1 MIQLLHSRL
10 VLCIALLSFLSLNV
24 EAQDYYWPRDIVLE
38 NGAIITIYEPQP
50 EKLEGNKLKG
60 RAAIAVREH
69 PDSSQIFGAI
79 FATALLET
87 NRDERTALLE
97 KLTVNNVRFPGFE
110 NEEKIA
116 KLTKIIEEEVP
127 LWNLVIPLDLLVAGL
142 EEKPNANATGFNN
155 DPPTIIYANK
165 PSLLISIMGEP
176 VVKMEKGSSIE
187 RVVNTPFPI
196 IKDGPFYYIF
206 AGGYWYRS
214 RSVTSGWESVAA
226 ASLSAT
232 LKEID
237 ADIRRQQKEQERE
250 TGEPIEKTDGPVN
263 IIVATTP
270 TELIQTTGLP
280 VYNSVEGTS
289 LLYVSNTTSDIF
301 KDIESQKVYLL
312 LAGRWFASPTI
323 EGPWE
328 YVPSDKLPADFAEIP
343 FESDKGD
350 VLANVAG
357 TEQAQEAVLDA
368 MIPQTAKVYRKDAK
382 LEVVYDGA
390 PIFEPIKGT
399 SMQLAV
405 NTTTTVFQANGRFF
419 ALDNGI
425 WFVSDKATGPWVLSD
440 ERPEEVNK
448 VPPDCRAYNAQHVHI
463 YESNENYVVTGY
475 TQGYTQTFVQGPTIV
490 YGTGWMMSPWVGPVL
505 FVPPPMIWGFGFRWH
520 PWWGWSMGFGF
531 RVNMFWGMGGVRVG
545 VGFGMGVGFFGP
557 PMFRP
562 PIVVVGVGRRPP
574 MGGWGRP
581 PAGGWGRPGI
591 GGGNNNNINI
601 GGGGGNTINIG
612 NGNGNNIYNN
622 RPGVVNNNRGDRP
635 GNRPGAN
642 AGGNNTRP
650 GAGAGNATRPGTGE
664 GRPETRPGTGAARP
678 GNNSGNLPGGQTRPT
693 TRETRPSREPN
704 NVITDRNGDVFRRDQ
719 NGNWNQRNGNNWQQN
734 NRNNNRQLDQM
745 QQGRDRSMNRQN
757 TYQPP
762 RTSPSARPPANSR
775 PPSGSGTR
783 PPSGGT
789 RPSSGSRPPSS
800 GSRPASSGRRG

>member
-1 MIQLLHSRL
+1 MIRNLRSWK
-10 VLCIALLSFLSLNV
+10 VLSFAFISFLALQAQ
-24 EAQDYYWPRDIVLE
+24 AQDTYWPRDIVLE
-38 NGAIITIYEPQP
+38 NGGTITIFEPQP
-50 EKLEGNKLKG
+50 EKLEGNKLMG
-60 RAAIAVREH
+60 RAAIAVRQH
-69 PDSSQIFGAI
+69 PDSAQVFGAI

-87 NRDERTALLE
+87 NREERTALLE
-97 KLTVNNVRFPGFE
+97 KLTITNVRFPGFE
-110 NEEKIA
+110 NDERINQLK
-116 KLTKIIEEEVP
+116 KIIEEEVP
-127 LWNLVIPLDLLVAGL
+127 NWNMVIPLDLLVAGL
-142 EEKPNANATGFNN
+142 EEKPNASASGFNN
-155 DPPTIIYANK
+155 NPPTIVYTDK

-176 VVKMEKGSSIE
+176 RIQKEQGSSIE

-214 RSVTSGWESVAA
+214 RSVTSGWESVSV

-232 LKEID
+232 VKEID
-237 ADIRRQQKEQERE
+237 ADIKRQQKEQEKE

-289 LLYVSNTTSDIF
+289 LLYISNTTSDIF
-301 KDIESQKVYLL
+301 KDIESQKLYVL
-312 LAGRWFASPTI
+312 LAGRWFASATI

-328 YVPSDKLPADFAEIP
+328 YIPADKLPSDFAHIP

-357 TEQAQEAVLDA
+357 TEQAEEAVLDA

-382 LEVVYDGA
+382 LDVVYDGA

-405 NTTTTVFQANGRFF
+405 NTATTVFQANGKFF

-425 WFVSDKATGPWVLSD
+425 WFVSNSATGPWVVSD
-440 ERPEEVNK
+440 ERPEEVTK
-448 VPPDCRAYNAQHVHI
+448 IPPDCKAYNAQHVHI
-463 YESNENYVVTGY
+463 YETNTEYVVTGY

-531 RVNMFWGMGGVRVG
+531 RVNMFWGMGGMRVG

-622 RPGVVNNNRGDRP
+622 RPGVINNNRGDRP
-635 GNRPGAN
+635 GARPGAG

-650 GAGAGNATRPGTGE
+650 GTGAA
-664 GRPETRPGTGAARP
+664 RPETRPGTGATRP
-678 GNNSGNLPGGQTRPT
+678 GNNTGNLPGGQNRPT
-693 TRETRPSREPN
+693 TRESRPSREAN
-704 NVITDRNGDVFRRDQ
+704 NVITDRNGDVYRRDQ
-719 NGNWNQRNGNNWQQN
+719 NGNWNQRNGNTWQQN
-734 NRNNNRQLDQM
+734 NRSNNQQLDRM
-745 QQGRDRSMNRQN
+745 QQGRDRSNTRQN

-762 RTSPSARPPANSR
+762 RPAPNTRPPANSR
-775 PPSGSGTR
+775 PPSGSGAR

-789 RPSSGSRPPSS
+789 RPSSGGARPASS
-800 GSRPASSGRRG
+800 GARPASSGRRG